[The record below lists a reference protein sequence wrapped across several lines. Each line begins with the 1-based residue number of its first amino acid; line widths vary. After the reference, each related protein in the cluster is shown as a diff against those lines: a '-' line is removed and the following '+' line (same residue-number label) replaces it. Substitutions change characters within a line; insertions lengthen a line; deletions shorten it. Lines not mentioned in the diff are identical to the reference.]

1 MVFREQAQF
10 KIGKQSENTLFSFH
24 ILATFTTIT
33 VVEIYTS
40 ISKKVLASSSKIVL
54 DVSDL
59 N

>member
-1 MVFREQAQF
+1 MSRHNSRLESKVRTRYSVF
-10 KIGKQSENTLFSFH
+10 ISS
-24 ILATFTTIT
+24 TFTTIT